1 MADSEISVK
10 ADGVVLKGDVV
21 DDVRPL
27 VRRGA
32 QTAESVLRLLD
43 NVVRLP
49 LDYVSNNLERFRV
62 KYAERFEEIP
72 VDQRREPPMRVGCS
86 VLKNVAY
93 SADEPDI
100 QELFANLLASASNT
114 EKVKN
119 VHPGFATVV
128 GELSSLDARLV
139 IWFFD
144 QKIHRQ
150 IYSSQIA
157 IEGATPSDI
166 SQSISNLVR
175 LGVLDWKEKIYEERE
190 LAKFVGRE
198 NYGMFIRQEDMDRLV
213 VNLVNDL
220 QRLKNELIGELRMQ
234 HQRQM
239 LEITEFGRNFI
250 ASVHSR

>member
-10 ADGVVLKGDVV
+10 TDGVVLKGEVV

-27 VRRGA
+27 VRRGV

-49 LDYVSNNLERFRV
+49 LDYVSNNLERFRL

-72 VDQRREPPMRVGCS
+72 IDQRCEPPMRIGCA

-93 SADEPDI
+93 SAEEPDI
-100 QELFANLLASASNT
+100 QELFANLLASASNS
-114 EKVKN
+114 EKIKY

-139 IWFFD
+139 VWLVE
-144 QKIHRQ
+144 QRALAQ
-150 IYSSQIA
+150 INASS
-157 IEGATPSDI
+157 IEIKDSTAPEV

-190 LAKFVGRE
+190 ISKFVGQA
-198 NYGMFIRQEDMDRLV
+198 NYGVFIRPEDTDRLV
-213 VNLVNDL
+213 VKLVNDL
-220 QRLKNELIGELRMQ
+220 QKLKNELIGELRLQ
-234 HQRQM
+234 HRRQM

-250 ASVHSR
+250 ASVQSR